1 MKMNK
6 PKFWEDSNSLIPFFL
21 FPFAFFF
28 QIILKI
34 KKIITV
40 KERFN
45 IPIICIGNI
54 YLGGTG
60 KTPLSILIA
69 EELKKIKKKPAIIKK
84 YYSDHA
90 DEHLL
95 IKSKLN
101 CLFINHQRSKAIN
114 DAQEKKFDVAILD
127 DGFQDFSINKNLNL
141 LCFNNEQLIGNGWT
155 LPAGPL
161 RENLSSL
168 KRVNIIL
175 INGKKNLE
183 FEKKVFKFSNK
194 IKIFY
199 SKYLPLNLKNFKNK
213 KLLAFAGIGNPNN
226 FFKIL
231 SEHKLQVKKK
241 YQFPDHYNFNKSE
254 LQSMIDLSKKNNYQ
268 IITTEKD
275 YYRIKH
281 YGFKNIKYLKIELKI
296 PEKDKLIKEIQKFL

>member
-6 PKFWEDSNSLIPFFL
+6 PKFWGNSNSLIPFFL
-21 FPFAFFF
+21 FPFAFLF

-40 KERFN
+40 KEKFN

-69 EELKKIKKKPAIIKK
+69 KELKKIKKKPAIIKK
-84 YYSDHA
+84 YYSNHV

-101 CLFINHQRSKAIN
+101 CLFLNNQRSKAIY

-183 FEKKVFKFSNK
+183 FEKKVFKLSNK

-231 SEHKLQVKKK
+231 SENKLQVKKK

>member
-1 MKMNK
+1 M
-6 PKFWEDSNSLIPFFL
+6 
-21 FPFAFFF
+21 
-28 QIILKI
+28 
-34 KKIITV
+34 
-40 KERFN
+40 
-45 IPIICIGNI
+45 
-54 YLGGTG
+54 
-60 KTPLSILIA
+60 
-69 EELKKIKKKPAIIKK
+69 
-84 YYSDHA
+84 
-90 DEHLL
+90 
-95 IKSKLN
+95 
-101 CLFINHQRSKAIN
+101 
-114 DAQEKKFDVAILD
+114 
-127 DGFQDFSINKNLNL
+127 
-141 LCFNNEQLIGNGWT
+141 T

-161 RENLSSL
+161 RESINAV
-168 KRVNIIL
+168 KKTQIVL
-175 INGKKNLE
+175 INGSKNKL
-183 FEKKVFKFSNK
+183 FEDKILGISNK